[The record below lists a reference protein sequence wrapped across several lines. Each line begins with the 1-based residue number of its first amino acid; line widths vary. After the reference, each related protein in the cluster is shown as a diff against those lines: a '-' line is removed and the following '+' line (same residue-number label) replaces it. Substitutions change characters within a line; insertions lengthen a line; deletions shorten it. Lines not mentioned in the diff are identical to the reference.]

1 VVAKERIDISF
12 KGILNV
18 ALPIMLMGIAHNVIN
33 AADTAFMGRLG
44 EIPIGAVGNG
54 AMLYFIPVLVFMGL
68 SLGGQIIIGRRN
80 GEGNQG
86 AIGQVFWQ
94 TLFAQSLL
102 GILGFFTIFFYGED
116 LMHWINGSE
125 EIAAEAAK
133 YLKIRAP
140 GLIIVSIA
148 IGFNAFYIG
157 ITKTRIV
164 GIANAIMA
172 TFNVGCNYVLVFGKF
187 GFPAL
192 GIEGAAWASLIS
204 EVILLAAFILYLT
217 FYTDTARFN
226 IRKIS
231 PPDWSMIFQIFKIGG
246 PAMFQGFI
254 TLGAWLTFF
263 TLIEHLGTFEL
274 AVSHLVRVVYIF
286 VIIPIFSLS
295 DAAST
300 LTSNLIGEN
309 RLSEIKSMVWKAIT
323 IGWIS
328 NLLFF
333 PFFVFYPEQL
343 AMLFTDY
350 EYLAEGT
357 ANILRMMAGVSF
369 IFTVSMILSKVI
381 IGAGKTIQAFY
392 LELLTVVIYFVYI
405 YVVIERMKSSL
416 LISWTS
422 EFIYFGFMLILSAL
436 YLKYGKWKDAEV

>member
-1 VVAKERIDISF
+1 
-12 KGILNV
+12 
-18 ALPIMLMGIAHNVIN
+18 MLMGISHNVIN

-86 AIGQVFWQ
+86 AIGHVFWQ

-125 EIAAEAAK
+125 EIAAEASK

-140 GLIIVSIA
+140 GLIIVSLA

-172 TFNVGCNYVLVFGKF
+172 TFNVGCNYVLVFGKL

-192 GIEGAAWASLIS
+192 GIEGAAWASLVS
-204 EVILLAAFILYLT
+204 EIILLTVFIFYIT

-226 IRKIS
+226 IQKITL
-231 PPDWSMIFQIFKIGG
+231 PDRSMISQIFKIGG

-295 DAAST
+295 DAVST

-309 RLSEIKSMVWKAIT
+309 RSLEIKPMVWKAIAV
-323 IGWIS
+323 GWVS

-333 PFFVFYPEQL
+333 PLFVFFPEHL

-350 EYLAEGT
+350 EHLARGT
-357 ANILRMMAGVSF
+357 SNILQMMAGVSF
-369 IFTVSMILSKVI
+369 IFTISMILSKVI
-381 IGAGKTIQAFY
+381 IGSGKTIQAFY
-392 LELLTVVIYFVYI
+392 LELLTVAIYFIYI
-405 YVVIERMKSSL
+405 YVVIEMMKSSL

-436 YLKYGKWKDAEV
+436 YLKYGNWKDAEV

>member
-1 VVAKERIDISF
+1 M
-12 KGILNV
+12 GILHV
-18 ALPIMLMGIAHNVIN
+18 ALPIMLMGLSHNVIN
-33 AADTAFMGRLG
+33 AADTAFMGQLG

-80 GEGNQG
+80 GEGNQKD
-86 AIGQVFWQ
+86 IGNVFWQ
-94 TLFAQSLL
+94 TLFAQVMM
-102 GILGFFTIFFYGED
+102 GILGFLVIYNYGEN
-116 LMHWINGSE
+116 LMYLINGSD
-125 EIAAEAAK
+125 EIAAEASK
-133 YLKIRAP
+133 YLKVRAP

-164 GIANAIMA
+164 GVANATMA
-172 TFNVGCNYVLVFGKF
+172 LFNVGCNYILVFGKL

-204 EVILLAAFILYLT
+204 EVILLASFILYIT
-217 FYTDTARFN
+217 YFTDTSKYQ
-226 IRKIS
+226 IKK
-231 PPDWSMIFQIFKIGG
+231 PPLPDWKMIGHIYKIGG

-254 TLGAWLTFF
+254 TLSAWLTFF

-295 DAAST
+295 DAVST
-300 LTSNLIGEN
+300 LTSNLLGEGKN
-309 RLSEIKSMVWKAIT
+309 SDIKSMVWKSII

-333 PFFVFYPEQL
+333 PFFVFFPENL
-343 AMLFTDY
+343 SMLFTDY
-350 EYLAEGT
+350 GYLATGT
-357 ANILRMMAGVSF
+357 SDILRMMAAVSF
-369 IFTVSMILSKVI
+369 VFTVSMILSKVI
-381 IGAGKTIQAFY
+381 IGAGKTQQAFY
-392 LELLTVVIYFVYI
+392 LELATVVVYFIYI
-405 YVVIERMKSSL
+405 YVIIEMLKSSL
-416 LISWTS
+416 LVSWTS
-422 EFIYFGFMLILSAL
+422 EFVYFGVMLIFSGL
-436 YLKYGKWKDAEV
+436 YIQYGNWKDTQV